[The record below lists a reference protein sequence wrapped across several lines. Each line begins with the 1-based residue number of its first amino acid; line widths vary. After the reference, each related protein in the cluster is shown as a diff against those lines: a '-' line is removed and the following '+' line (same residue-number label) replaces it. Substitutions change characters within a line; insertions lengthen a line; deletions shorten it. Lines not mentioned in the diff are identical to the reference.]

1 MSHSKILTVSALLL
15 SVTAAAPA
23 TAQDSSRATELYHI
37 FDIRTTAAR
46 ADVIRALQDGMNPNI
61 SQSDTMTPLVMGTPP
76 ETPAR
81 FTLVNPLEGTP
92 LGGLIPASQMA
103 QVRQVRCD
111 DAVWI
116 SSAIRK
122 VRGSQQLRIT
132 MCLFPY
138 FSSTAQGY
146 HLDVHAI
153 DIKEKGG
160 GLSAKIGRAIG
171 TAIVGDS
178 SGWTNKTIID
188 TLRNVQRQL
197 SPAISYVEGQPAFT
211 GTPWLDPVQLAPS
224 TTDKATQENGA
235 PPAIPTPPAQPK

>member
-1 MSHSKILTVSALLL
+1 MAILGGQGGVGGAQRAHGGNGGGLGH
-15 SVTAAAPA
+15 APA
-23 TAQDSSRATELYHI
+23 
-37 FDIRTTAAR
+37 
-46 ADVIRALQDGMNPNI
+46 
-61 SQSDTMTPLVMGTPP
+61 
-76 ETPAR
+76 
-81 FTLVNPLEGTP
+81 
-92 LGGLIPASQMA
+92 MA
-103 QVRQVRCD
+103 
-111 DAVWI
+111 
-116 SSAIRK
+116 
-122 VRGSQQLRIT
+122 
-132 MCLFPY
+132 
-138 FSSTAQGY
+138 
-146 HLDVHAI
+146 HVHAI